1 MACKIGKIALVTAT
15 ILLTGPAL
23 LSAQQGQPKP
33 APQPPQ
39 AGAPTNPGTAG
50 APAAPALTLP
60 DSYKLN
66 MMIRTAVIALNQ
78 ANQTGNY
85 TVLRDLG
92 AASFRASNDASRL
105 AEIFADLRKRKID
118 LSPILFFMP
127 KLVQQPQINE
137 RGLIRLVG
145 YFETAPER
153 INFDIYYVFE
163 TGQWRLFGIGVLL
176 KPAVEATSALPQP
189 NNAPAPTPQSA
200 AAAPAKPAAVPAG
213 RTSPKPPAK
222 ASESPAATGAAKPDK
237 AAIENKTINNTARI
251 QLGAPTAPAAPPN
264 AAPPPSD
271 AEAPAPKEKP
281 KDGFLSLW

>member
-1 MACKIGKIALVTAT
+1 
-15 ILLTGPAL
+15 
-23 LSAQQGQPKP
+23 
-33 APQPPQ
+33 
-39 AGAPTNPGTAG
+39 
-50 APAAPALTLP
+50 
-60 DSYKLN
+60 
-66 MMIRTAVIALNQ
+66 
-78 ANQTGNY
+78 
-85 TVLRDLG
+85 
-92 AASFRASNDASRL
+92 
-105 AEIFADLRKRKID
+105 
-118 LSPILFFMP
+118 
-127 KLVQQPQINE
+127 VQQPQINE